1 MLMNVTVP
9 QDLPAVLQQAIAHH
23 QAGRLQEAEAL
34 YLSIL
39 QVEPAHPDANHN
51 LGLMALQLGK
61 AETGFLYLE
70 NAWKADPSVGQYWL
84 SLTECLLAMGHASDA
99 LLLIKEAI
107 RRGIK
112 SPQAQQLLMRAK
124 GGSSKAQPS
133 QAVIQEVLSL
143 FNAARYVELEA
154 RIKPLLDLYPG
165 WALGWGVQGAVLHKQ
180 GKNGESALR
189 RAVELAPNDAHAYS
203 NLGSLLRE
211 QGKLDE
217 AAASFRRALKINP
230 RLADAHC
237 GLGLVL
243 QSKGLGND
251 AMASLRQALKIN
263 PDLADAHN
271 NMGLLLQSSGQ
282 MDEASA
288 CFRRAVKIKPDF
300 AEAYSNLGAVLLIQG
315 QLDAALENLS
325 KAVEM
330 GPSYAEAHYNL
341 GVVQIAHGQL
351 DAALTSFHRA
361 LELKPGYVEASNNLG
376 GVLKKLGRADAAMA
390 SFRRTLEIDPCHA
403 EAHFNLAVML
413 AEQGQHGAA
422 LASIRRA
429 LELKPDFVD
438 AHTNLGIILESQG
451 HTEAAMESYRRAVEI
466 KPDHYQA
473 HNNLGIALLHQGKA
487 SAAEASFRRALEIKF
502 DYVECHSNLLFCFSH
517 NETLDAAAL
526 FAEHC
531 RFGEQFELPLRAGW
545 QQHGN
550 SCDSDRPLQVGVVSA
565 DLCDHAV
572 ASFIE
577 PVLAHLA
584 GYPQLSLHA
593 YYNNTL
599 DDHVTQRMRGYF
611 AHWHAIAELSDTVLA
626 DKIRADGIDILIDLS
641 GHTAKHRLLTF
652 ARKPAPVQASWI
664 GYPGTT
670 GLRAMDY
677 YLADRF
683 LLPQGEFDEQFTEK
697 IVRLPANAPFLPA
710 VGAPPVNALPA
721 LSNGYVTFGSFNHL
735 SKISPVVV
743 ALWSQ
748 LLRALPD
755 SKMLLGA
762 MPAEGEYDEL
772 IDWFAQEGIARDRL
786 SFRGRSGLD
795 VYLGMHQQVDICLDT
810 FPYNGGTTTLHAL
823 WMGVPTLTLAGS
835 TMPGRV
841 GAAVLGHVGLDDFV
855 ARDKSDF
862 VAKGLYWAGHLSL
875 LAEVRAGLRERFAQ
889 SSMSQPAV
897 IAAGLAR
904 ALRIMWQRWCAGL
917 PAESFEVTREEV
929 DAATPEAGK

>member
-1 MLMNVTVP
+1 MNLNET
-9 QDLPAVLQQAIAHH
+9 LQQAIACQ
-23 QAGRLQEAEAL
+23 QAGQNAEAEHL
-34 YLSIL
+34 YRSIL
-39 QVEPAHPDANHN
+39 QAQPNHPDANHN
-51 LGLMALQLGK
+51 LGLLLAGADGLGYLKAAL
-61 AETGFLYLE
+61 E
-70 NAWKADPSVGQYWL
+70 ADPTRGQFWL
-84 SLTECLLAMGHASDA
+84 SYADA
-99 LLLIKEAI
+99 LLASGQAKEALLVMQTAMQCGLDSPVARTLLQEAEI
-107 RRGIK
+107 AALGARSMDVQEKPDAIPEPELPKVEKPTVINGASAQKGSGAAKLVCPQK
-112 SPQAQQLLMRAK
+112 SL
-124 GGSSKAQPS
+124 S
-133 QAVIQEVLSL
+133 QAEINQLVAL
-143 FNAARYVELEA
+143 FNAGRYLELEE
-154 RIKPLLDLYPG
+154 RTRLLIRQYPNAG
-165 WALGWGVQGAVLHKQ
+165 FLWKALGTSLQMQ
-180 GKNGESALR
+180 GKDALPVLQKAAELLPDDAEMHNNLGNALR
-189 RAVELAPNDAHAYS
+189 DMGRF
-203 NLGSLLRE
+203 
-211 QGKLDE
+211 DE
-217 AAASFRRALKINP
+217 AVASFRRALKI
-230 RLADAHC
+230 R
-237 GLGLVL
+237 
-243 QSKGLGND
+243 
-251 AMASLRQALKIN
+251 
-263 PDLADAHN
+263 PDSAEMHS
-271 NMGLLLQSSGQ
+271 NMGNALRDMGQ
-282 MDEASA
+282 HASA
-288 CFRRAVKIKPDF
+288 VASFRRALGLKPDFVEAYNNLGNVQRDLGQFEGAVESFRRALELKPDF
-300 AEAYSNLGAVLLIQG
+300 AEAY
-315 QLDAALENLS
+315 
-325 KAVEM
+325 
-330 GPSYAEAHYNL
+330 
-341 GVVQIAHGQL
+341 
-351 DAALTSFHRA
+351 
-361 LELKPGYVEASNNLG
+361 NNLG
-376 GVLKKLGRADAAMA
+376 NTLRDIRQFEGAVD
-390 SFRRTLEIDPCHA
+390 SF
-403 EAHFNLAVML
+403 
-413 AEQGQHGAA
+413 
-422 LASIRRA
+422 RRA
-429 LELKPDFVD
+429 LELKPDFVE
-438 AHTNLGIILESQG
+438 AYSNLGNAQRDMGQLAG
-451 HTEAAMESYRRAVEI
+451 AMDSYRRALEI

-473 HNNLGIALLHQGKA
+473 HNNMGNTLMHQGQLD
-487 SAAEASFRRALEIKF
+487 AAQASFRQALQIKPDF
-502 DYVECHSNLLFCFSH
+502 LEACSNLLFCLTR
-517 NETLDAAAL
+517 NEQADARAL
-526 FAEHC
+526 FAEHLY
-531 RFGEQFELPLRAGW
+531 FGEQFEAPHRAGW
-545 QQHGN
+545 QQHNN
-550 SCDSDRPLQVGVVSA
+550 SRDPGRCLQIGFVSG
-565 DLCDHAV
+565 DLFDHAV

-584 GYPQLSLHA
+584 GYAQLSLHA

-599 DDHVTQRMRGYF
+599 DDHVTQRMRGHF
-611 AHWHAIAELSDTVLA
+611 AHWHAIAGLSDTALA

-641 GHTAKHRLLTF
+641 GHTANTRLLTF

-683 LLPQGEFDEQFTEK
+683 LLPQGEFDDQFTEK

-721 LSNGYVTFGSFNHL
+721 LGNGYVTFGSFNHL

-929 DAATPEAGK
+929 DAATLEAGK